1 MDTVRQRHKQTSPHH
16 HATTLERD
24 GASLPPRQHS
34 RPPEPRGVRTAR
46 TRRVTRTLRP
56 RGHAR
61 TRRGGN
67 WEGRTRGGTQHF
79 DATCGMGHSVRVR
92 NFRRSLGWTRYAVL
106 PSIFLIVLSRRHMCL
121 TLTDPTCSLS
131 RLSRASRS
139 AEHGLTHPNDHARL
153 LRSRRTRGCLRL
165 NGSRRRSA
173 SDTPQSI
180 TGVGKPP
187 PFPRCGSPQLT
198 PLGMHHIMSGDVVPA
213 LLHLG
218 AIRDMDPIE
227 RPISAPPLDHEAM
240 AALLQAPVREEE
252 ERAAGKEEKCRVER
266 QETQVRQHARTRV
279 VSSCQAPSCSVLQ
292 CSRSI
297 YSTARRVLRGV
308 FETGVEL
315 RGPVVQVLCP
325 CGSFPLVVA
334 QMRAEDITQESPAQD
349 PSWSTFFT
357 A

>member
-16 HATTLERD
+16 HATTLERN
-24 GASLPPRQHS
+24 GASLLPRQHS
-34 RPPEPRGVRTAR
+34 RPQEPRGVRTAR

-67 WEGRTRGGTQHF
+67 WEGRTGDGTQHF
-79 DATCGMGHSVRVR
+79 NANVWNRSLRKSTDGT
-92 NFRRSLGWTRYAVL
+92 FRRSLGWTRYAVL

-153 LRSRRTRGCLRL
+153 LRSRRTPGCLRL
-165 NGSRRRSA
+165 NRSRRRSA

-187 PFPRCGSPQLT
+187 PFPRSGSPQLT

-218 AIRDMDPIE
+218 AIRDMDPTE
-227 RPISAPPLDHEAM
+227 RPISAPPLDHEAWPRSCRH
-240 AALLQAPVREEE
+240 PVREEE
-252 ERAAGKEEKCRVER
+252 ESSR
-266 QETQVRQHARTRV
+266 QEGEVQGVRD
-279 VSSCQAPSCSVLQ
+279 
-292 CSRSI
+292 
-297 YSTARRVLRGV
+297 RRHR
-308 FETGVEL
+308 
-315 RGPVVQVLCP
+315 
-325 CGSFPLVVA
+325 
-334 QMRAEDITQESPAQD
+334 
-349 PSWSTFFT
+349 
-357 A
+357 